1 MGLYNFVFD
10 LDFFFINI
18 FVYSIFVWF
27 LGMVS
32 YLLVISCVFRII
44 VMGVMF
50 EVMSLKD
57 LILNFFFVM
66 LKEVDMEMIND
77 FVQCFDYFVRLVDWV
92 NVVVGDVNMVDEEK
106 IR

>member
-10 LDFFFINI
+10 LDFFFIKI

-77 FVQCFDYFVRLVDWV
+77 FV
-92 NVVVGDVNMVDEEK
+92 
-106 IR
+106 